1 MASFTDQIPQF
12 NPYVQQLP
20 VEAMVTV
27 GMEKQRRY
35 DEGIQKI
42 QTSID
47 NVAGLDVVRDIDKVY
62 LQSTLNQ
69 LGSNLKM
76 VAAGD
81 FSNYQLVNSVSG
93 MANQIIKDP
102 VVQNAVGSTAWYR
115 SQAKEMEKA
124 ISEGKSSPDNIWDF
138 NQKSGK
144 WLNSQDVNT
153 QFRDRYTQ
161 YIDVEKKFIDVVKG
175 LHSDLR
181 EEDIPY
187 ERNADGTLNYAKTAA
202 AMQRISKETVSG
214 AKIENALRATLTPA
228 ELEQLSISG
237 RYQFRSYDTPDKLA
251 VYSTTRFNAQI
262 NNNNARI
269 KELEGL
275 ANLSTSNPNVR
286 KQALDSIKDLNEV
299 NVSLRNQLN
308 EEVEYIKS
316 DLDGAKATIY
326 KNGTIA
332 QFASAFAWE
341 QNKSNLLTNPVLEA
355 DHWERNFSLDQS
367 KFNLSVRSQNW
378 TEFKGRFD
386 MDMANKD
393 YELKFKKQMAELYG
407 VGADGNSPFT
417 TYLGESTK
425 VKDPLTAMQNDVL
438 DLNSAADVK
447 VQAMTKGIK
456 GASVGQIEQ
465 AIQDYNSGDP
475 TRIANASKIIPVAWR
490 DEVNQI
496 INIRS
501 QAKILDVGVQNAK
514 NEVSNSSEFL
524 NRKKSLNESVKN
536 LPSITIK
543 DAAGNNV
550 VFTPTEIAA
559 YLGKIETKSSATA
572 GGMGI
577 ATSRAISP
585 LSPKEKL
592 LFNAAGKKDPGDLSA
607 INESLDIV
615 GGIKD
620 IFGFGTPKQT
630 QQNALSKSLQAY
642 NETIQNAA
650 NVYNKDLDQAVAAKL
665 MQRTGT
671 YVPKLETITFGSGE
685 GNVARRTW
693 EGITSNALAKYDP
706 DYAGQ
711 MPGGEEKMDSGDRKT
726 ANGWLNSKNKD
737 DIIYKKLTQ
746 GNKTYIVMINGDEE
760 VFVPLSQN
768 EVSQLPRTSGD
779 VSSQYAQ
786 LVEAQNLL
794 KGTTNP
800 TGDYA
805 DGWFNRSRI
814 PNVTLDVKADLNW
827 NETNTEKQYINLMLN
842 TPIGPLPLQ
851 LDDFP
856 MSRTNAIAF
865 IQNLTNEKIKQL
877 YLQDPNVPQQWKDV
891 IKTLK

>member
-35 DEGIQKI
+35 DEGVQKI

-47 NVAGLDVVRDIDKVY
+47 NVAGLDVIRDIDKVY

-93 MANQIIKDP
+93 MSNQIIKDP
-102 VVQNAVGSTAWYR
+102 NVQNAVSSTAWYR
-115 SQAKEMEKA
+115 KQSQDMEKA

-144 WLNSQDVNT
+144 WLNSQDINT

-187 ERNADGTLNYAKTAA
+187 ERNADGTLNYQKTAA
-202 AMQRISKETVSG
+202 AMQRISKETVSA

-262 NNNNARI
+262 DNNNNRI
-269 KELEGL
+269 KQLEGL
-275 ANLSTSNPNVR
+275 ANLSTSNPTVR

-299 NVSLRNQLN
+299 NANLRTQLN

-316 DLDGAKATIY
+316 DMDGAKATIY

-355 DHWERNFSLDQS
+355 QHWERNFALDQS
-367 KFNLSVRSQNW
+367 RFNLSVRSQNW

-386 MDMANKD
+386 MNMANKD
-393 YELKFKKQMAELYG
+393 YALKFQKQMFELYG

-417 TYLGESTK
+417 TYLGQSTK
-425 VKDPLTAMQNDVL
+425 VKDPLTAMQNDII
-438 DLNSAADVK
+438 DLNSSADVI
-447 VQAMTKGIK
+447 VQAMAKDIK
-456 GASVGQIEQ
+456 GSSIGQIEQ
-465 AIQDYNSGDP
+465 AIRDYNSGDP
-475 TRIANASKIIPVAWR
+475 KKIANASKIIPVEWR
-490 DEVNQI
+490 DQVNQI
-496 INIRS
+496 INSRA
-501 QAKILDVGVQNAK
+501 QAKILDVGVQNAR
-514 NEVSNSSEFL
+514 NEVSNSPEFL
-524 NRKKSLNESVKN
+524 DRKQSINESVKG

-559 YLGKIETKSSATA
+559 YLGKVETKSAASP

-577 ATSRAISP
+577 ATSRAIRP
-585 LSPKEKL
+585 LTPKEKL
-592 LFNAAGKKDPGDLSA
+592 LYNAAGKKDAGDLSQ
-607 INESLDIV
+607 INEQLDII

-630 QQNALSKSLQAY
+630 QASSLNRTLQKY
-642 NETIQNAA
+642 NENIQNAA
-650 NVYNKDLDQAVAAKL
+650 NIYTKDLDQAVAAKI
-665 MQRTGT
+665 MQGTGT

-685 GNVARRTW
+685 GNIARRTW
-693 EGITSNALAKYDP
+693 EGITSNALAKFDS

-711 MPGGEEKMDSGDRKT
+711 IAGGDEKMDSGDRKT
-726 ANGWLNSKNKD
+726 ASGWLNSKNKD

-746 GNKTYIVMINGDEE
+746 GNKTYVVMINGNEE
-760 VFVPLSQN
+760 IFVPLSRD
-768 EVSQLPRTSGD
+768 EVSQLPKTSSN
-779 VSSQYAQ
+779 VSPEYVQ
-786 LVEAQNLL
+786 LVEAQTLL

-800 TGDYA
+800 TGDFS
-805 DGWFNRSRI
+805 DGWFNRSRM
-814 PNVTLDVKADLNW
+814 PNVTLDVKADLTSDKSNG
-827 NETNTEKQYINLMLN
+827 EKQYINLMLN
-842 TPIGPLPLQ
+842 TPSGVLPLK
-851 LDDFP
+851 LENYP
-856 MSRTNAIAF
+856 MDRTSAAKF
-865 IQNLTNEKIKQL
+865 IGNLTNEKVKQL
-877 YLQDPNVPQQWKDV
+877 YLEDPSIPQEWKDV
-891 IKTLK
+891 VKNLK